1 MHLDQLERG
10 RVAEAH
16 RQFGGADYVGEH
28 DGAQPG
34 MHSGNRGALG
44 CFGIADAAKKRL
56 HHRKI
61 DGNDV
66 VGHLAVGLAMDPLSR
81 RGVGRL
87 NQAEIGAARAVE
99 PVSQVLDP
107 VPVLDLQVLAM
118 CLGDALGCHAAHVVA
133 IHEDRQA
140 ALL

>member
-1 MHLDQLERG
+1 
-10 RVAEAH
+10 
-16 RQFGGADYVGEH
+16 
-28 DGAQPG
+28 
-34 MHSGNRGALG
+34 MHSENRVALG

-56 HHRKI
+56 DHRKI

-66 VGHLAVGLAMDPLSR
+66 VGHLAVGPAVNPFSR